1 MKKILKKWNN
11 FLTENKDL
19 DATLD
24 KVRDIFFGAY
34 NTWDDEYKM
43 LHDQKFLALHQ
54 QLKKTAMNKFADQEK
69 IDKVIRG
76 SDIGLSLYWTDQPT
90 HGAGDPEAAAYVIDK
105 KLQILESR
113 LTDDEKVELKSGLMK
128 SIVDSISED
137 RSNQM
142 YPSTLA
148 VSVGRINGIQVDD
161 AYMTTNEGMG
171 RFVIPILKSKGYYQ
185 ESEGD
190 KPIPRKKTKRKQY
203 EPEMSIADMKAMMD
217 KFGR

>member
-90 HGAGDPEAAAYVIDK
+90 S
-105 KLQILESR
+105 LLS
-113 LTDDEKVELKSGLMK
+113 L
-128 SIVDSISED
+128 
-137 RSNQM
+137 
-142 YPSTLA
+142 
-148 VSVGRINGIQVDD
+148 
-161 AYMTTNEGMG
+161 
-171 RFVIPILKSKGYYQ
+171 
-185 ESEGD
+185 
-190 KPIPRKKTKRKQY
+190 
-203 EPEMSIADMKAMMD
+203 
-217 KFGR
+217 